1 MKKCIGCGVTLQNT
15 EKKEIGYTPKLE
27 ADYCQRC
34 FRITHYDDLTISL
47 KQGIDSNEVIQKI
60 NQLDS
65 LIVWVVDL
73 FDFESNMI
81 KNLNDYLVGKD
92 IIFVGTKR
100 DLLPETLS
108 NEKLSEFIIS
118 RLKTYNIVVKGIV
131 ITGELHKSIESYNN
145 SIKELNYVIDY
156 YRENR
161 SVCVIGMANAGKS
174 SLLNQFLHQ
183 NKLTT
188 SRYPGTTIDLVKID
202 YDGYTI
208 YDTPGIT
215 KEDTLLTHLEESKL
229 KQIVPNSFLKP
240 TVFQLRKNQTIS
252 VGGFVRMDLIGCE
265 NVSVVTYFK
274 NDLYIHRS
282 KYENSDELWN
292 TQFNQLL
299 TPTLATLADFKTKI
313 YQIKDKTDFVIHGL
327 GWICISGK
335 VDEIKISLPNKVA
348 LSLRKG
354 MI

>member
-1 MKKCIGCGVTLQNT
+1 MKKCIGCGVILQNQ
-15 EKKEIGYTPKLE
+15 EKSEIGYTPKLE
-27 ADYCQRC
+27 VKYCQRC
-34 FRITHYDDLTISL
+34 FRITHYDDLVISL
-47 KQGIDSNEVIQKI
+47 KQGIDSNEVIYKI
-60 NQLDS
+60 NNLDA

-108 NEKLSEFIIS
+108 NEKLTQFIIN
-118 RLKTYNIVVKGIV
+118 RLKTYNIYVKGIV
-131 ITGELHKSIESYNN
+131 ITGELNRSIESYNN
-145 SIKELNYVIDY
+145 SIQELNYIIDY
-156 YRENR
+156 YREDR
-161 SVCVIGMANAGKS
+161 DVCVIGMANAGKS

-183 NKLTT
+183 NQLTT
-188 SRYPGTTIDLVKID
+188 SRYPGTTIDLVEIRHDD
-202 YDGYTI
+202 YII

-215 KEDTLLTHLEESKL
+215 KEDTLLTHLDESKL

-240 TVFQLRKNQTIS
+240 TVFQLRKNQTIF
-252 VGGFVRMDLIGCE
+252 VGGFVKMDLIGCE

-282 KYENSDELWN
+282 KYENSEQLWN

-299 TPTLATLADFKTKI
+299 VPTLSSIEDFKVKMYKI
-313 YQIKDKTDFVIHGL
+313 NEKTDFVIHGL
-327 GWICISGK
+327 GWICVSGEVK
-335 VDEIKISLPNKVA
+335 EIKISLPNKVA